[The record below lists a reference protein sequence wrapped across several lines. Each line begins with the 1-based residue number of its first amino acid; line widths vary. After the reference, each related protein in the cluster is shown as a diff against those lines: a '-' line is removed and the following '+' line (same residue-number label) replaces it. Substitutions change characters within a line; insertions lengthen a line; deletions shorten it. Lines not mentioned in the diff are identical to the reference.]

1 MSAHFP
7 AQVDRHNLVAVVR
20 AMITAAESLPR
31 ERLHRRIA
39 HPAGIALELWFDDEA
54 EADLN
59 TPRLAAAAPDAHG
72 DPTRVYVLTAA
83 GFDAGVLPTWTD
95 TACDAAEFQAI
106 VANAGLRAAYP
117 FRPQEWLALDTAA
130 AVGVQLAHATADLPD
145 WFAGAP
151 LRQHLHWLLQAR
163 GARIAH
169 AASVGRDG
177 RGILLLGHGGAGK
190 SGTALASIA
199 AGLQTVGD
207 DYVALNG
214 IAPAVARPLFRIVK
228 QDRAGLSRIAGLA
241 ERLAHLPENWKGKV
255 EFDPALLFPGCLS
268 EALQIDAIVLPRIVH
283 APQPH
288 FEPAGAGEAMR
299 ALMRSNLY
307 QFPGEPEDGLAY
319 YGMLLRSVPVHR
331 LALSDSAADN
341 GAALAAF
348 IGDLR

>member
-7 AQVDRHNLVAVVR
+7 AQVDRHNLVAVLR
-20 AMITAAESLPR
+20 AMIAAAESIAR

-39 HPAGIALELWFDDEA
+39 HPAGIPLELWFDDEA
-54 EADLN
+54 EAELN
-59 TPRLAAAAPDAHG
+59 APRLAAATPDAHG
-72 DPTRVYVLTAA
+72 DPARLYVLTAA
-83 GFDAGVLPTWTD
+83 GFGAGALPTWTD

-117 FRPQEWLALDTAA
+117 FRAQEWLALDTATS
-130 AVGVQLAHATADLPD
+130 VGVQLARATADLPD

-169 AASVGRDG
+169 AAIVGRDG

-190 SGTALASIA
+190 SGTALAGIA

-207 DYVALNG
+207 DYVALSG

-228 QDRAGLSRIAGLA
+228 QDRAGLARITGLA
-241 ERLAHLPENWKGKV
+241 ERLAQLPENWKGKV
-255 EFDPALLFPGCLS
+255 EFDPTLLFPGCLS
-268 EALQIDAIVLPRIVH
+268 EALQIDAIVLPHIAH
-283 APQPH
+283 AAQPR

>member
-1 MSAHFP
+1 MPAHFP
-7 AQVDRHNLVAVVR
+7 AQVDRHNLVAVLR
-20 AMITAAESLPR
+20 AMIAAAEALPR

-39 HPAGIALELWFDDEA
+39 HPAGIPLELWFDDEA
-54 EADLN
+54 EAELN
-59 TPRLAAAAPDAHG
+59 APRLAAAAPDARG
-72 DPTRVYVLTAA
+72 DPARLYVLTAA
-83 GFDAGVLPTWTD
+83 GFGAGVLPAWTD

-130 AVGVQLAHATADLPD
+130 AVGVQLARATADLPD

-190 SGTALASIA
+190 SGTALAGIA

-207 DYVALNG
+207 DYVALSG
-214 IAPAVARPLFRIVK
+214 IAPAVARPLFRVVK

-241 ERLAHLPENWKGKV
+241 ERLAQLPENWKGKV
-255 EFDPALLFPGCLS
+255 EFDPKLLFPGCFA
-268 EALQIDAIVLPRIVH
+268 EALRIDAIVLPHIAH
-283 APQPH
+283 ASQPR

>member
-1 MSAHFP
+1 MSAQLP
-7 AQVDRHNLVAVVR
+7 AHVDRHTLVAVLR
-20 AMITAAESLPR
+20 TILAAAESAPR
-31 ERLHRRIA
+31 RRLHRRIA
-39 HPAGIALELWFDDEA
+39 SPAGIPLELWFDDQA
-54 EADLN
+54 DADLN
-59 TPRLAAAAPDAHG
+59 APRLAAATPDAHSP
-72 DPTRVYVLTAA
+72 PTRIHVLTGA
-83 GFDAGVLPTWTD
+83 GLGESKLPTWTD
-95 TACDAAEFQAI
+95 TACDAVEFQTI
-106 VANAGLRAAYP
+106 VAKAGLRAAYP
-117 FRPQEWLALDTAA
+117 FRAQEWLAVDTTA
-130 AVGVQLAHATADLPD
+130 AVGVQLARATADLPD

-190 SGTALASIA
+190 SGTALAGIA

-207 DYVALNG
+207 DYVALSG
-214 IAPAVARPLFRIVK
+214 VAPAVARPLFRIVK
-228 QDRAGLSRIAGLA
+228 QDRAGLNRVAGLA

-255 EFDPALLFPGCLS
+255 EFDPTPLFPGCFA
-268 EALQIDAIVLPRIVH
+268 EALQIDAIVLPHIAH
-283 APQPH
+283 APQPR

-319 YGMLLRSVPVHR
+319 YGMLLRSMPVHR

-348 IGDLR
+348 IGHLS